1 MWNKKMSYEEQLN
14 AIKQDNDKVDENAWS
29 MVCVVCLAVVSREE
43 CCVTT
48 EVTPLR
54 MRDIWHGHGFDYQPL
69 FGKGARASKA
79 KLERAAEIEPSMAK
93 SQSGSIREIHYIRIF
108 ST

>member
-1 MWNKKMSYEEQLN
+1 MAFKSYFVAWEPQMWNKKMSYEDQLN

-29 MVCVVCLAVVSREE
+29 MVYLAVVSREK

-54 MRDIWHGHGFDYQPL
+54 MRDRGL
-69 FGKGARASKA
+69 FEKGAPAPNFA
-79 KLERAAEIEPSMAK
+79 
-93 SQSGSIREIHYIRIF
+93 
-108 ST
+108 

>member
-1 MWNKKMSYEEQLN
+1 MKTDPRGRTADMTMMVIKQGAEPVAFKSYFVAWEPQMWNKKMSYEDQLN

-29 MVCVVCLAVVSREE
+29 MVCLVYLAVVSREK

-54 MRDIWHGHGFDYQPL
+54 MRDRGL
-69 FGKGARASKA
+69 FEKGAPAPDSA
-79 KLERAAEIEPSMAK
+79 
-93 SQSGSIREIHYIRIF
+93 
-108 ST
+108 